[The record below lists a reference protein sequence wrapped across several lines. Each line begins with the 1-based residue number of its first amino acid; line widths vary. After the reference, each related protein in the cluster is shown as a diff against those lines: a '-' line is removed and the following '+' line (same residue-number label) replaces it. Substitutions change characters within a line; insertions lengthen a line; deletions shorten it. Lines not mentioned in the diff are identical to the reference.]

1 MAHGRDILNNA
12 RLNKGTAFNEQERES
27 LGLIGL
33 LPDGVTT
40 PEHQLMR
47 VKRQLQRCTTDLD
60 KYVYLNELAE
70 INERLF
76 YRLLRQ
82 EPADLMPIVYTPTV
96 GEACQKFGHI
106 LRRPRGLYVGLNRRG
121 HIRRVLENWPEEDV
135 RFIVVTDGERILA
148 CARSASLG
156 RTSTNSSRS
165 SSRHRRTSFP
175 ASSCSSRTSRTT
187 TRSAC
192 SRNTATASAP
202 STTTSRARRP
212 SRWRESSRHCA

>member
-106 LRRPRGLYVGLNRRG
+106 LRRPRVLYVGLNRRG
-121 HIRRVLENWPEEDV
+121 GIHRVLENWPEEDV
-135 RFIVVTDGERILA
+135 RFIVVTDGERILG
-148 CARSASLG
+148 LG
-156 RTSTNSSRS
+156 DQ
-165 SSRHRRTSFP
+165 
-175 ASSCSSRTSRTT
+175 
-187 TRSAC
+187 
-192 SRNTATASAP
+192 
-202 STTTSRARRP
+202 
-212 SRWRESSRHCA
+212 